1 MNEARSLV
9 ASGGAD
15 YPEATKTALAKAYSV
30 MREDA
35 TTIMLLYT
43 DAPPHC
49 WTAAET
55 GYGNHYAI
63 EQKALKK
70 EDSYGGFGPQFAD
83 WVEGCALLRNGP
95 RKAHVFCFLDVF
107 MKENLP
113 MSSFYLYL
121 STITRGACMFMTDT
135 APHSISQ
142 VTIDILLAWMGVE
155 KVGADI
161 AELPASF
168 VRYAQGADIKK
179 IKDER
184 DPVAGSFFWSHD
196 PTINAK
202 RDDRRVSGYEW
213 QLKASVQLKS
223 NQRTKKI
230 DSEVLNKYLPKRKEK
245 VGNFAERYVQ
255 DAQYKEI
262 VIQELREIIE
272 MDVVSISTNPVFGQ
286 LWRVVCNDRGH
297 PARNDL
303 IVAFG
308 AAVERIGDADE
319 KIAMKKWL
327 EESYDYEAEIT
338 EILEA
343 IPEDERFPC
352 VFLDPTV
359 EFRYKDE
366 AGDDEA
372 EDNRPITEFRRDELL
387 DIGRS
392 CDGRILRRL
401 GKVLVRLTYAESVS
415 YAEPR
420 LCSLTFTESPA
431 NYRRRLCQHTSLRL
445 R

>member
-1 MNEARSLV
+1 V
-9 ASGGAD
+9 
-15 YPEATKTALAKAYSV
+15 
-30 MREDA
+30 
-35 TTIMLLYT
+35 
-43 DAPPHC
+43 
-49 WTAAET
+49 
-55 GYGNHYAI
+55 
-63 EQKALKK
+63 Q
-70 EDSYGGFGPQFAD
+70 
-83 WVEGCALLRNGP
+83 LRN
-95 RKAHVFCFLDVF
+95 
-107 MKENLP
+107 
-113 MSSFYLYL
+113 
-121 STITRGACMFMTDT
+121 
-135 APHSISQ
+135 
-142 VTIDILLAWMGVE
+142 
-155 KVGADI
+155 
-161 AELPASF
+161 
-168 VRYAQGADIKK
+168 
-179 IKDER
+179 
-184 DPVAGSFFWSHD
+184 
-196 PTINAK
+196 
-202 RDDRRVSGYEW
+202 
-213 QLKASVQLKS
+213 

-230 DSEVLNKYLPKRKEK
+230 DSEVLKKYLPKRKDK

-308 AAVERIGDADE
+308 AAVERIRDADE

-343 IPEDERFPC
+343 VPEDERFPC

-359 EFRYKDE
+359 EFRYKND

-372 EDNRPITEFRRDELL
+372 DDNRPITEFRRDELL

-415 YAEPR
+415 YAEPKF
-420 LCSLTFTESPA
+420 CSSTFTESPP
-431 NYRRRLCQHTSLRL
+431 NYRQKLCQHMWLRL